1 MSSRTPH
8 PIQPDPRQADPRQ
21 PFSTAAGHRSL
32 PLPNLLTKTPLP
44 QHDYQPPYDSQ
55 SMQTQQRHPAS
66 HPHVFSTYPPVSQ
79 YSQPPPE
86 SHARPANR
94 LILPRPYSPSNP
106 GSPLSPSYASQH
118 MSFGENQLYQ
128 NQRFHTHQVPTP
140 RYQMHPDIQNN
151 APSRGEY
158 TNSLVQLPLGRGR
171 QQSANTQPK
180 STQKMYD
187 IVKPPPLRPN

>member
-21 PFSTAAGHRSL
+21 PFPTAAGHRSL
-32 PLPNLLTKTPLP
+32 PLPNLLTKAPLP
-44 QHDYQPPYDSQ
+44 QHDYQPPYDTQ
-55 SMQTQQRHPAS
+55 SMQTQQRHAAP

-94 LILPRPYSPSNP
+94 LILPRPYSPSNS

-118 MSFGENQLYQ
+118 MSFGENQIYQ
-128 NQRFHTHQVPTP
+128 NQRFHTHHVPTP
-140 RYQMHPDIQNN
+140 RYQMHPEIPNS

-158 TNSLVQLPLGRGR
+158 PNSLVQLPLGRGR

-180 STQKMYD
+180 TTQKMYD
-187 IVKPPPLRPN
+187 NLKPPPLRPN